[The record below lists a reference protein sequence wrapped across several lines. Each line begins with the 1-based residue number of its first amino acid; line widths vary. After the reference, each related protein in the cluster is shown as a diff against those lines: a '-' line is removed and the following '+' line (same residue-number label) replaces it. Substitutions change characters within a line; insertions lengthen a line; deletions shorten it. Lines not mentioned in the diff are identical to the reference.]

1 MANSATWDERYAA
14 RELVWSAGPN
24 RQFADEIA
32 SLTPGTALDVA
43 CGEGRNAIYLAEQ
56 GWKVTAV
63 DFSEVGIDKGKRI
76 AVSRGVEVEW
86 IVGDVSI
93 APLPEQAFDLV
104 AILYLHTDPGQRE
117 RWLSRAVA
125 AVAPG
130 GTFVYIGHDPTN
142 IEGGVGGPQD
152 PAVLPDKE
160 EILGYLSGFEV
171 DRAEVMNRPVDNE
184 PGHGKQ
190 LQGVALDTVVRAHR
204 TTAE

>member
-14 RELVWSAGPN
+14 RDLVWSAGPN
-24 RQFADEIA
+24 RQFADEIE

-43 CGEGRNAIYLAEQ
+43 CGEGRNAMYLAEH
-56 GWKVTAV
+56 GWKVTAI
-63 DFSEVGIDKGKRI
+63 DFSEVGIDKGRRI
-76 AVSRGVEVEW
+76 AARRGVMIDW
-86 IVGDVSI
+86 IVADVST

-104 AILYLHTDPGQRE
+104 AILYLHTDPDQRG
-117 RWLSRAVA
+117 RWLPKAAA

-130 GTFVYIGHDPTN
+130 GTLIYIGHDPTN

-152 PAVLPDKE
+152 PAVLPDKD
-160 EILGYLSGFEV
+160 EISSYLSGFAV
-171 DRAEVMNRPVDNE
+171 DRAEVMKRPVDNE

-204 TTAE
+204 TMAE